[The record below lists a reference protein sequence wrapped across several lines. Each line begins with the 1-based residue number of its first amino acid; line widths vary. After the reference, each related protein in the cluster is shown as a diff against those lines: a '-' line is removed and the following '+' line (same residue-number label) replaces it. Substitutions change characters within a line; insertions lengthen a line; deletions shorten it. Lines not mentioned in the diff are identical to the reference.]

1 MAAIRVFADGLQA
14 GRSGKGGGGVRS
26 YVVQVLALV
35 LVAIAGAV
43 ELWHTGTL
51 TAATPAALVSG
62 RAGTTAPPPLRARF
76 AETAL
81 VSFKGTIE
89 PTFRAHCAECHL
101 DGNGS
106 GDLHLDTYQGLIQGG
121 SLVPGPI
128 IRAGD
133 HTQSILWQITQP
145 GGNWPGG
152 NRMPLGGPYL
162 TTSQIRII
170 ANWIDQGA
178 RNN

>member
-1 MAAIRVFADGLQA
+1 M
-14 GRSGKGGGGVRS
+14 RS
-26 YVVQVLALV
+26 YVVQVLALL
-35 LVAIAGAV
+35 LVVVGGGV

-51 TAATPAALVSG
+51 SAPAPAATVSTGAGTAVPRPPAAQVTN
-62 RAGTTAPPPLRARF
+62 AAP
-76 AETAL
+76 

-89 PTFRAHCAECHL
+89 PLFHAHCAECHL

-128 IRAGD
+128 FQAGD
-133 HTQSILWQITQP
+133 HANSILWQITQP
-145 GGNWPGG
+145 AGNWPGG
-152 NRMPLGGPYL
+152 NRMPLDGRYL
-162 TTSQIRII
+162 SGSQIQVL
-170 ANWIDQGA
+170 ATWIDQGA